1 MECPIEIHT
10 PLGWQRIGGWIPAM
24 DSLDRGISGGGRWT
38 YEMDWVLEHMEDP
51 WAAVSLALPLGLDS
65 VRLAHWPAFLLD
77 LLPAGP
83 ARDRWLAL
91 LDVRNGP
98 AADWPLLLHAGRA
111 PVGNLRLAHA
121 RQWRPELVRGFTF
134 AEVLEQGGQFLEFM
148 EKAQEIQFGRR
159 NDSPYS
165 AADTQGAAPKY
176 LLTQDE
182 AGLWW
187 AEGTLPDER
196 CRKFWLVKYPRGES
210 AVDRTILQA
219 ERACLEIARIW
230 GLRCGEALRW
240 ERDCLFVPRFDR
252 EIGPT
257 GVHRLGLESLC
268 SALGVAEFGHV
279 FPHEELCRAI
289 AHFSSVP
296 DLDLLEYVSRDVLNL
311 ALGNSDNHAR
321 NTAFLKD
328 GPQVRLSPIFD
339 LAPMELDPEG
349 IVRASRWRQESHLRP
364 EWSRVATTLAE
375 WMDRTRVVDHLRGL
389 APRVRLLPETSI
401 GCEMPGPVVER
412 CKPRWDALAQD
423 LEAVA

>member
-10 PLGWQRIGGWIPAM
+10 PEGWRRIGCWIPDV
-24 DSLDRGISGGGRWT
+24 DSLDRGIAGGGRWS
-38 YEMDWVLEHMEDP
+38 YEMDWVLEHLGDRG
-51 WAAVSLALPLGLDS
+51 AAVSLALPPSLDS
-65 VRLAHWPAFLLD
+65 VRIPHWPAFLLD

-91 LDVRNGP
+91 LGLRNGP
-98 AADWPLLLHAGRA
+98 AADWPLILHAGRA

-121 RQWRPELVRGFTF
+121 RQWKPDLVKGFTCE
-134 AEVLEQGGQFLEFM
+134 EVLEQGGQFLEFM

-182 AGLWW
+182 TGLWW

-196 CRKFWLVKYPRGES
+196 CRKFWLVKYPRGERS
-210 AVDRTILQA
+210 VDRMILQA
-219 ERACLEIARIW
+219 ESAGLEIARAW
-230 GLRCGEALRW
+230 GLRCGEPLRW
-240 ERDCLFVPRFDR
+240 DRDCLFVPRFDR
-252 EIGPT
+252 VAGPK
-257 GVHRLGLESLC
+257 GVLRLGLESLC

-279 FPHEELCRAI
+279 FPHEELCRAV
-289 AHFSSVP
+289 AEFSSAP

-328 GPQVRLSPIFD
+328 GSQVRLSPVFD

-349 IVRASRWRQESHLRP
+349 IVRASHWHREGHLRP
-364 EWSRVATTLAE
+364 DWSRVATTLAQ
-375 WMDRTRVVDHLRGL
+375 WMDRDRVVDRLRAL
-389 APRVRLLPETSI
+389 APRVRSLPETTI
-401 GCEMPGPVVER
+401 VHGLPAGVVEHCR
-412 CKPRWDALAQD
+412 SRWETLALD

>member
-10 PLGWQRIGGWIPAM
+10 PEGWRQIGSWIPAV
-24 DSLDRGISGGGRWT
+24 DSLDRGIAGGGRWT
-38 YEMDWVLEHMEDP
+38 YEMDWALDHMDEP
-51 WAAVSLALPLGLDS
+51 WATVSLALPLSLDS
-65 VRLAHWPAFLLD
+65 LRLPHWPAFLLD

-91 LDVRNGP
+91 LDLRNGS

-121 RQWRPELVRGFTF
+121 RQWKPELVRGFTTE
-134 AEVLEQGGQFLEFM
+134 EVLEQGGQFLEFM
-148 EKAQEIQFGRR
+148 EKAQETQFGRR

-182 AGLWW
+182 SGSWW

-196 CRKFWLVKYPRGES
+196 CKVFWLVKYPRGES
-210 AVDRTILQA
+210 AVDCTILQA
-219 ERACLEIARIW
+219 ERSCLEIARAW
-230 GLRCGEALRW
+230 GLHCGEPLRW

-252 EIGPT
+252 EVVGT
-257 GVHRLGLESLC
+257 GVRRLGLESLC

-279 FPHEELCRAI
+279 FQHEELCRAI
-289 AHFSSVP
+289 SLFSSAP

-311 ALGNSDNHAR
+311 ALANSDNHAR
-321 NTAFLKD
+321 NTAFLKR
-328 GPQVRLSPIFD
+328 GRQVRLSPLFD

-349 IVRASRWRQESHLRP
+349 IVRASRWRSEGHLRP
-364 EWSRVATTLAE
+364 DWSRVATTLAE
-375 WMDRTRVVDHLRGL
+375 WIERDRTVEHLRSL
-389 APRVRLLPETSI
+389 APRVGRLPQTSADCGLPRA
-401 GCEMPGPVVER
+401 VVER
-412 CKPRWDALAQD
+412 CLPRWETLARD
-423 LEAVA
+423 LGAVA